1 MESILFSSRSSDGT
15 NGNKKSLQAGIIG
28 AGRMGITHLA
38 IFGGHPDVQISAITD
53 DSPIV
58 TYTLGRYRPD
68 IALFKSYKEMLS
80 RVQLDMVV
88 IATPP
93 DTHGSMIDAALD
105 CGLSIFV
112 EKPFTLSGNEARCL
126 AARSR
131 TVPGTHQVGYVNRF
145 NDVFMNVRKILKA
158 GLLGRL
164 ISFRSDMFGR
174 TVTRRGDHSG
184 WRSIRKTGGGA
195 LYEFGSHAVD
205 LAVYLFGCP
214 DQVVG
219 TRLTPIYSSH
229 VEDMVRTTF
238 LYKSG
243 LEGSVLVNWSDES
256 HRKPT
261 NKIEVFGERG
271 KIMADQ
277 QELKIF
283 LKEEAEGFVKG
294 WNTTYIT
301 DVFTPVP
308 FYVRGYEFTRQLL
321 HFAELARTKSENI
334 ASFDEGAITQ
344 KALDMILADAG
355 VEVQ

>member
-1 MESILFSSRSSDGT
+1 MESGLFSSQPPGAP
-15 NGNKKSLQAGIIG
+15 NGNRKTLQAGIIG

-38 IFGGHPDVQISAITD
+38 IFGGHPDVRVSAVAD
-53 DSPIV
+53 NSPIV
-58 TYTLGRYRPD
+58 THTLGRYRSD
-68 IALFKSYKEMLS
+68 IALFKSYEEMLG
-80 RVQLDMVV
+80 RMPLDLVV

-93 DTHGSMIDAALD
+93 HMHAAMIDAALD

-112 EKPFTLSGNEARCL
+112 EKPFTLAGDEARRL

-131 TVPGTHQVGYVNRF
+131 AVAGTHQVGYVNRF
-145 NDVFMNVRKILKA
+145 NDVFMIVKKLLKA

-164 ISFRSDMFGR
+164 ISFCSDMFGR
-174 TVTRRGDHSG
+174 TVIRMEDNSG
-184 WRSIRKTGGGA
+184 WRSERKTGGGA
-195 LYEFGSHAVD
+195 LYEFGSHAID

-229 VEDMVRTTF
+229 IEDMVRTTF

-261 NKIEVFGERG
+261 NRIEVFGERG
-271 KIMADQ
+271 KITADQ

-294 WNTTYIT
+294 WNIVYIT

-308 FYVRGYEFTRQLL
+308 FYVRGYEFTRQLF
-321 HFAELARTKSENI
+321 HFAERARTKAENM

-344 KALDMILADAG
+344 HVLDMILADAG
-355 VEVQ
+355 VEL

>member
-1 MESILFSSRSSDGT
+1 MKSALFSSQPSSAA
-15 NGNKKSLQAGIIG
+15 NGNGKKLQAGIIG

-38 IFGGHPDVQISAITD
+38 IFGGHPDVRISALAD

-58 TYTLGRYRPD
+58 THTLGRYRPD
-68 IALFKSYKEMLS
+68 IALFKSYEEML
-80 RVQLDMVV
+80 RRTRLDMVV

-93 DTHGSMIDAALD
+93 HLHGAMIAAALD

-112 EKPFTLSGNEARCL
+112 EKPFTLAGDEARRL

-131 TVPGTHQVGYVNRF
+131 AMAGTHQVGYVNRF
-145 NDVFMNVRKILKA
+145 NDVFITVKRLLKA

-164 ISFRSDMFGR
+164 VSFRSDMFGR
-174 TVTRRGDHSG
+174 TVIRKDDNSG
-184 WRSIRKTGGGA
+184 WRAARKTGGGA

-214 DQVVG
+214 DQVLG
-219 TRLTPIYSSH
+219 SRLTPIYSSH
-229 VEDMVRTTF
+229 IEDMVRTTF

-256 HRKPT
+256 YRKPT
-261 NKIEVFGERG
+261 NRIEVFGERG
-271 KIMADQ
+271 KITADQ
-277 QELKIF
+277 QELKIY

-294 WNTTYIT
+294 WNTAYIT

-308 FYVRGYEFTRQLL
+308 FYVRGYEFTRQLF
-321 HFAELARTKSENI
+321 HFAELARTKAENM
-334 ASFDEGAITQ
+334 ASFDDGAVTQ
-344 KALDMILADAG
+344 RVLDMILSDAG
-355 VEVQ
+355 VEF

>member
-1 MESILFSSRSSDGT
+1 MESALSSSQSPSAA
-15 NGNKKSLQAGIIG
+15 NGNRKTLQAGIIG

-38 IFGGHPDVQISAITD
+38 IFGGHPGVQVSAVAD
-53 DSPIV
+53 DSPFV
-58 TYTLGRYRPD
+58 THPLARYRPE
-68 IALFKSYKEMLS
+68 IALFKSYEEMLT
-80 RVQLDMVV
+80 RIPLDTVI

-93 DTHGSMIDAALD
+93 HMHGAMIDAALD
-105 CGLSIFV
+105 RGLSIFV
-112 EKPFTLSGNEARCL
+112 EKPFTLAGDEARRL

-131 TVPGTHQVGYVNRF
+131 AVAGTHQVGYVNRF
-145 NDVFMNVRKILKA
+145 NDVFMTVKKLLQA

-174 TVTRRGDHSG
+174 TVIRKDDGSG

-229 VEDMVRTTF
+229 VEDMVRTTL

-243 LEGSVLVNWSDES
+243 LEGNVLVNWSDES
-256 HRKPT
+256 YRKPT
-261 NKIEVFGERG
+261 NKIEVLGERG
-271 KIMADQ
+271 KITADQ
-277 QELKIF
+277 HELKIF
-283 LKEEAEGFVKG
+283 LKEETEDFAKG
-294 WNTTYIT
+294 WNTSYIT

-308 FYVRGYEFTRQLL
+308 FYVRGNEFTRQLF
-321 HFAELARTKSENI
+321 HFAELARTKAKNI

-344 KALDMILADAG
+344 HVIDMMLADAG
-355 VEVQ
+355 AEL

>member
-1 MESILFSSRSSDGT
+1 MASALFSSQPPSAA
-15 NGNKKSLQAGIIG
+15 NGNRKTLQAGIIG

-38 IFGGHPDVQISAITD
+38 IFGGHPDVRISAVAD

-58 TYTLGRYRPD
+58 THALGRYRPD
-68 IALFKSYKEMLS
+68 IALFKSYEEMLRS
-80 RVQLDMVV
+80 VPLNMVV

-93 DTHGSMIDAALD
+93 HMHGAMIAAALD

-112 EKPFTLSGNEARCL
+112 EKPFTLAGDEARRL

-131 TVPGTHQVGYVNRF
+131 AVVGTHQVGYVNRF
-145 NDVFMNVRKILKA
+145 NDVFMTVKKLLKA

-174 TVTRRGDHSG
+174 TVIRKEDNSG
-184 WRSIRKTGGGA
+184 WRAVRKTGGGA

-205 LAVYLFGCP
+205 LAVHLFGCP
-214 DQVVG
+214 DQVIG

-229 VEDMVRTTF
+229 IEDMVRTTF
-238 LYKSG
+238 LYNSG

-256 HRKPT
+256 YRKPT
-261 NKIEVFGERG
+261 NRIEVFGERG
-271 KIMADQ
+271 KITADQ
-277 QELKIF
+277 HELKIF
-283 LKEEAEGFVKG
+283 LKEEAEGYVKG
-294 WNTTYIT
+294 WNTAYIT

-308 FYVRGYEFTRQLL
+308 FYVRGYEFTRQLF
-321 HFAELARTKSENI
+321 HFAELARAKAENI

-344 KALDMILADAG
+344 HVLDMILSDAG
-355 VEVQ
+355 VVF